1 MPLSDHSPYKAVF
14 LSYATF
20 AAGLLTI
27 GLSTILS
34 GAEIILAAAGI
45 VISTA
50 ALSFLEEGK
59 T

>member
-1 MPLSDHSPYKAVF
+1 MMPYKAVF
-14 LSYATF
+14 LGYATF
-20 AAGLLTI
+20 AAGLLII

-34 GAEIILAAAGI
+34 GAEIILAAAGS

-50 ALSFLEEGK
+50 GLLFLEEGK